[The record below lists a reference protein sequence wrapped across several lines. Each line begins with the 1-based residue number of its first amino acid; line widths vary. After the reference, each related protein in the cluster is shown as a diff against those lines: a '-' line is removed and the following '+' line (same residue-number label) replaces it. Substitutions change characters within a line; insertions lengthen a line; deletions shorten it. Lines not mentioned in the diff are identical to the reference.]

1 MLRLEELKSGQYT
14 VFRADPIQGPGSDCQ
29 SHTLLTCPGD
39 SGRKLIGSSMFG
51 TGGRGIRGPDGP

>member
-1 MLRLEELKSGQYT
+1 MLRLEELKSGQ
-14 VFRADPIQGPGSDCQ
+14 VHGIPCGPIQGPGSDCQ